1 MLKRNSTFEKAYKIK
16 GIALKNLNKEKA
28 NAEKAIGNKYFREK
42 KFKLAI
48 EKYEDII
55 EKYGS
60 DITLFNNIATCYF
73 KLGQEDSHNFVISR
87 EMSVNVNSF
96 WIWFFFANLGSRG
109 GSSSQEL
116 RLENCQQATQDYK

>member
-1 MLKRNSTFEKAYKIK
+1 LFRIGGRPANTRIFAEIATLFSISSEMLKRNSTFEKAYKIK

-87 EMSVNVNSF
+87 EMSVKVNSF
-96 WIWFFFANLGSRG
+96 
-109 GSSSQEL
+109 
-116 RLENCQQATQDYK
+116 